1 MPDPEVLE
9 ALRTAAEADLRYQIT
24 LLYIEQFESYS
35 DYDAAAHWYSENWQ
49 GKPTSRQRSA
59 ISRNKS
65 LISQTDWKI
74 RLLERDIK
82 NLKIKTRWT
91 KPEYDRAISAAKS
104 LRSRTDWKISS
115 GYNDNRRY
123 LSSAKSE
130 LSWAKSDARRYKPKE
145 GELIVEPTPPQ
156 IALFLE
162 REVDYREIINEQF
175 ELVREL
181 YKQTKKH
188 L

>member
-9 ALRTAAEADLRYQIT
+9 ALRDAAEADLRYQIT
-24 LLYIEQFESYS
+24 LLYIKQFESDES
-35 DYDAAAHWYSENWQ
+35 YDAAAHWYSENWQ
-49 GKPTSRQRSA
+49 GKPTSNQRWA

-82 NLKIKTRWT
+82 NLKIKTKWT

-104 LRSRTDWKISS
+104 LRSRNDWKISS

-123 LSSAKSE
+123 LNTANSK
-130 LSWAKSDARRYKPKE
+130 LGWAKSDARRYKPKE

-162 REVDYREIINEQF
+162 REVEYRKLIDEQF
-175 ELVREL
+175 EMVRDL
-181 YKQTKKH
+181 YKQTKGYF
-188 L
+188 

>member
-24 LLYIEQFESYS
+24 LLYIEQFESDKS
-35 DYDAAAHWYSENWQ
+35 YDAAAHWYAENWQ
-49 GKPTSRQRSA
+49 GKPTSEQRWA

-91 KPEYDRAISAAKS
+91 KTDYERAISAAKS
-104 LRSRTDWKISS
+104 LRSRTDWKIST

-123 LSSAKSE
+123 LSNAKSDLGYAKSE
-130 LSWAKSDARRYKPKE
+130 ARRFKPKE

-156 IALFLE
+156 IALFIE
-162 REVDYREIINEQF
+162 REIEYREIIDEQF

-181 YKQTKKH
+181 YKQTKAFF
-188 L
+188 